1 MIQMSKNKLLVPEA
15 RNGLNTMKAN
25 MFNQTDPAAAKF
37 EAAKEQGVTLNKGYN
52 GGLSSHDAGR
62 VGGKIG
68 GNMVKEMIK
77 MAEET
82 LAEKK

>member
-1 MIQMSKNKLLVPEA
+1 MSKNKLLVPGA

-25 MFNQTDPAAAKF
+25 LFHQKDPSAVKF
-37 EAAKEQGVTLNKGYN
+37 EAAKEQGVPLSNRYN
-52 GGLSSHDAGR
+52 GELSSREAGK

-77 MAEET
+77 MAEES
-82 LAEKK
+82 LAKKGK